1 MSFAKIGTLV
11 VALWCGSI
19 APAVAS
25 PSDVAINGTY
35 TAFSDG
41 DWAKKNQVYYN
52 ELPVMSTWTVTSTCR
67 TFMDCTGQVTT
78 SQGWTGELKYR
89 AGQWVVF
96 HTVEGWVKCVG
107 APAVAG
113 EQHFT
118 FWVDP
123 ANPSQFIGLDKTVG
137 PSGACGINR
146 WLTIEM
152 PFKLTPI

>member
-25 PSDVAINGTY
+25 PPSDVAINGTY

-96 HTVEGWVKCVG
+96 HTVEGWVKCVAPQRSPVSNTSRSG
-107 APAVAG
+107 WIRPIRHNLSAWTRLSAPPAAPAA
-113 EQHFT
+113 
-118 FWVDP
+118 
-123 ANPSQFIGLDKTVG
+123 STVG
-137 PSGACGINR
+137 
-146 WLTIEM
+146 
-152 PFKLTPI
+152 